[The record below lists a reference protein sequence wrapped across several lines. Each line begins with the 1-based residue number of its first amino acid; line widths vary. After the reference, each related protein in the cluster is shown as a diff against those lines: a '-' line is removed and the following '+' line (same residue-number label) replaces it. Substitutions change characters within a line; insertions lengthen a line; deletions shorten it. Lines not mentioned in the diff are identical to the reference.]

1 MTSKNYNITQG
12 SAKEYQ
18 TLSLDGR
25 NLSIS
30 NGNTVEL
37 PTELSGHGFP
47 EGKVT
52 GNIGATYIDL
62 DVTNGA
68 VKWVKTSNGG
78 NTGWKI
84 LRGDTGW
91 VKMQTVSVPKGQY
104 IAMRRVNDTVTFKVV
119 GGSFG
124 RLSIVGRGKP
134 EFVPQDYQA
143 DRGCRIIIPGAIIQ
157 GFRATYSQQGM
168 IFQDDQRNQ
177 KVYGSWYV
185 GGTDDSNFMRLIF
198 NEVIPTE
205 PINDI
210 RFSSASW
217 FTDDP
222 YPTGKLDKV

>member
-1 MTSKNYNITQG
+1 MTNKNYNIA
-12 SAKEYQ
+12 SKDYQ
-18 TLSLDGR
+18 TLALDGQ

-52 GNIGATYIDL
+52 AHIGDTYIDL

-68 VKWVKTSNGG
+68 LKWVKSTEGG
-78 NTGWKI
+78 NTGWKVI
-84 LRGDTGW
+84 IGDTGW
-91 VKMQTVSVPKGQY
+91 VNMETVSVPKGQY

-124 RLSIVGRGKP
+124 RLAIVGRGKP
-134 EFVPQDYQA
+134 GYVPQIHQA
-143 DRGCRIIIPGAIIQ
+143 DRGCMIIVPGQIIQ

-168 IFQDDQRNQ
+168 IFQDDRTKQ
-177 KVYGSWYV
+177 KVYGSWYI
-185 GGTDDSNFMRLIF
+185 GGNDDSNFMRLIF
-198 NEVIPTE
+198 DEAIPTE
-205 PINDI
+205 PFNDI

-222 YPTGKLDKV
+222 YPTGKLNKV

>member
-1 MTSKNYNITQG
+1 MTSKNYNIAQG

-18 TLSLDGR
+18 TLSLDGQ

-37 PTELSGHGFP
+37 PTELKGHGFP

-52 GNIGATYIDL
+52 GHIGTTYIDL
-62 DVTNGA
+62 DITNGA
-68 VKWVKTSNGG
+68 VKWIKTSNGG

-91 VKMQTVSVPKGQY
+91 VKMKTVSVPEGQY
-104 IAMRRVNDTVTFKVV
+104 IAMRRVNDTVTFKVI

-124 RLSIVGRGKP
+124 RLGLVGRGKP
-134 EFVPQDYQA
+134 EFVPQNYQA
-143 DRGCRIIIPGAIIQ
+143 DRGCRIITPGNIIR

-198 NEVIPTE
+198 DEVIPTE

>member
-1 MTSKNYNITQG
+1 MTSKNYNIAQG
-12 SAKEYQ
+12 SSKEYQ
-18 TLSLDGR
+18 TLSLDGQ

-52 GNIGATYIDL
+52 GHIGTTYIDL

-68 VKWVKTSNGG
+68 VKWIKTSEGG

-91 VKMQTVSVPKGQY
+91 VKMKTVSVPKGQY

-124 RLSIVGRGKP
+124 RLGIVGRGKP
-134 EFVPQDYQA
+134 EYVPQNHQA
-143 DRGCRIIIPGAIIQ
+143 DRGCRIIVPGDIIQ

-168 IFQDDQRNQ
+168 IFQDDQTKQ

-198 NEVIPTE
+198 DEVIPTE
-205 PINDI
+205 PFNDV